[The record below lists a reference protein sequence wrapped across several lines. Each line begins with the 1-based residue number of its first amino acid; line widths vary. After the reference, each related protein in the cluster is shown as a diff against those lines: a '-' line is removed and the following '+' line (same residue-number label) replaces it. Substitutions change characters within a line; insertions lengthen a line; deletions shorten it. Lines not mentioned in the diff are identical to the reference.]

1 MKISISIYSK
11 HHLLSSSISHF
22 ITSHRKDVEVD
33 AVDSLSGVSPELDEN
48 ILILNLVC
56 HSESE
61 VTEILD
67 ELCTFLSDPK
77 IILLSN
83 NRELNF
89 IRKIFDRGVKAYLG
103 LHSTADEFLQ
113 AIDKVLEGEV
123 FINEAAKK
131 TIIENVLIKKDQ
143 VSDSIENPVESLT
156 KREYEILIC
165 IGQGISTK
173 KIAELLFISTYTVDT
188 HRRNIMQK
196 LNVNSSMQLL
206 KYIYEHKLV
215 DSY

>member
-1 MKISISIYSK
+1 MKTSINVYSK
-11 HHLLSSSISHF
+11 HSLLSSSLGHFISSHF
-22 ITSHRKDVEVD
+22 K
-33 AVDSLSGVSPELDEN
+33 ELNVQQIDDFACLDKNTGGEL
-48 ILILNLVC
+48 LILNLVC
-56 HSESE
+56 HSENE
-61 VTEILD
+61 VTEVLD
-67 ELCTFLSDPK
+67 ELCLILKNPK
-77 IILLSN
+77 IVLLSS

-103 LHSTADEFLQ
+103 IHSTNEEFLQ
-113 AIDKVLEGEV
+113 AIQKVIEGEV

-131 TIIENVLIKKDQ
+131 IIIDNVLIRKENAE
-143 VSDSIENPVESLT
+143 SNNENPVELLT

-196 LNVNSSMQLL
+196 LNVKSSMQLL
-206 KYIYEHKLV
+206 KYIYENKLV
-215 DSY
+215 EPG